1 MLNISNAKR
10 WCCES
15 DALNMPA
22 NLENSAV
29 ATRLEKFSYHSNPIE
44 RQYQKCSNYCTI
56 ALISHASKVMPKTLQ
71 ARLQQYVTKK
81 FQMFKLDFEKTDK
94 LVLKFP
100 TSIGSYKKQEDSR
113 KISTFTSLT
122 TLKLLIMWITTNC
135 KILKVMGI
143 PDHLTCLLRNLCPG
157 QETTVRTRHG
167 TIDRFKTG
175 KGVCQGCFFVTLLI

>member
-1 MLNISNAKR
+1 MSKASGDDGIPVKLEFQMLNISNAKR

-122 TLKLLIMWITTNC
+122 TLKPLTVWITTKC
-135 KILKVMGI
+135 RKFLK
-143 PDHLTCLLRNLCPG
+143 RWEYQN
-157 QETTVRTRHG
+157 
-167 TIDRFKTG
+167 
-175 KGVCQGCFFVTLLI
+175 TLPASWEICM